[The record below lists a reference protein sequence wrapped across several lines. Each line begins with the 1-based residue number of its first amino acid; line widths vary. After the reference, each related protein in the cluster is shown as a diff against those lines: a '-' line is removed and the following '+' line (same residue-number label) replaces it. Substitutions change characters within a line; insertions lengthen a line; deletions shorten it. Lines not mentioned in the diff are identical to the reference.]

1 MAVSL
6 DKKIFPV
13 FGNYG
18 AMRYQM
24 DTGRSDR
31 RYELDWLRVIAIFI
45 VLLYHSTRFFDLG
58 DWHVKN
64 VDTYLW
70 VEVWNIFTTRWL
82 MPLFFIISGAS
93 LFYAIGKSGG
103 WRKFYVDKFL
113 RLMIPVLFASVTHGA
128 LQIYLE
134 RLTHGQFSGSFFSFL
149 PEYFDGVYLGIGMP
163 GNFAYHG
170 MHLWYLFFL
179 FLYTLICYRLFIWL
193 KAGGRKILNRITSLL
208 AMPGWNYLWFVLPLL
223 IMQALIPQAVL
234 NAGVGGWGFVN
245 YIWFLIAG
253 FLIFSSDHLQRH
265 IKKQRLVSLLLGVVL
280 MSAYLYQLFSPSRV
294 VLPPWIND
302 GLNTLLSF
310 FSTGCLLFAILGFGM
325 RYLAFD
331 RPVLRYINEGVL
343 PFFILHQT
351 VLLGLGYFIMSWEIH
366 DALKWEIVFTGS
378 FIVIIA
384 IYTLFIRK
392 FELLRF
398 LFGMK
403 TSRPFF
409 DVFRKKSVLA
419 ILHLLYIGLI
429 VFAVVNQITGTG
441 RDRSPMPLAYDPG
454 QDIILS
460 SESITDQ
467 SPTGVRVVNDEKAS
481 TGRAIEFFSG
491 ANQRVQSQPTVYV
504 EMRFSAAAGRYFVWL
519 RGKSD
524 IDNGYTDSVWLQ
536 VDDQIGTVTR
546 SVRLGNWLDIHPAGV
561 YAWASD
567 MDDPIAIELTDSGD
581 HRIRIQ
587 PRQTP
592 HRIDQIW
599 LSRSQHRIPN
609 TSRPIK

>member
-441 RDRSPMPLAYDPG
+441 RDSSPMPLAYDPG

-467 SPTGVRVVNDEKAS
+467 SPTGVR
-481 TGRAIEFFSG
+481 